1 MTSSTPM
8 DVKQWVALAD
18 AKEDARSSEMKKR
31 YGELAGLS
39 EEERLKQI
47 TELARA
53 EHEMAEDK
61 LHDFTKSRL
70 LTWIEMDPGQ
80 AQTVAHSYD
89 EALKVL
95 PGTLAMRRVG
105 AVQTVARD
113 LHPDEIEKLYNL
125 IPSILR
131 EMPRQVVTSLA
142 TGAEKKPR
150 PQRRNKKKWFKLWL
164 AS

>member
-18 AKEDARSSEMKKR
+18 AKEDARASEMKKR
-31 YGELAGLS
+31 YSELAGLS
-39 EEERLKQI
+39 EEARLKQI

-53 EHEMAEDK
+53 EHEMSEDK

-70 LTWIEMDPGQ
+70 LTWIDMDPGQ

-113 LHPDEIEKLYNL
+113 MHPDEVEKLYNL

-150 PQRRNKKKWFKLWL
+150 PPKRNKKKWFKLWL

>member
-18 AKEDARSSEMKKR
+18 AKEDARGSEMKKR
-31 YGELAGLS
+31 YVALAGLS
-39 EEERLKQI
+39 EEARLKQI

-53 EHEMAEDK
+53 EHEMPEDK

-70 LTWIEMDPGQ
+70 LTWIDMDPGQ

-89 EALKVL
+89 EALKAL

-113 LHPDEIEKLYNL
+113 MHPDEVEKLYNL

-142 TGAEKKPR
+142 TGAQKKPR
-150 PQRRNKKKWFKLWL
+150 PPKRQKRKWFKLWL

>member
-18 AKEDARSSEMKKR
+18 AKEDARTSEMKKK
-31 YGELAGLS
+31 YAELAGLS

-53 EHEMAEDK
+53 EHEMPEDK

-70 LTWIEMDPGQ
+70 LTWIDMEQGQ
-80 AQTVAHSYD
+80 AQVLAHSYD
-89 EALKVL
+89 EALKSL

-105 AVQTVARD
+105 AVQTVAREM
-113 LHPDEIEKLYNL
+113 HPDEVEKLYSL

-150 PQRRNKKKWFKLWL
+150 PPKRKKRTWWKLWL